1 MPRKRPRKRTETMSR
16 PDITPLVDLTFI
28 LLIVFMITAPVLE
41 NAMDVK
47 APALNNPRITESH
60 TVISITAA
68 GEYRWNG
75 EMLSLAALQAQLT
88 QLAETTPAAVIYLRA
103 DSVRQYGDVMAVM
116 RLIRSTGIT
125 EVSLVTL
132 PES

>member
-1 MPRKRPRKRTETMSR
+1 M
-16 PDITPLVDLTFI
+16 
-28 LLIVFMITAPVLE
+28 
-41 NAMDVK
+41 
-47 APALNNPRITESH
+47 
-60 TVISITAA
+60 
-68 GEYRWNG
+68 
-75 EMLSLAALQAQLT
+75 
-88 QLAETTPAAVIYLRA
+88 IYLRA